1 MNVKSMTIVPWPKSA
16 STTSARTLATVSF
29 VAAEPSAS
37 PNSTRVSATA
47 RSACKETPRL
57 HAQRWDARRTMIV
70 HPGKSATICQPTA
83 AGKSVS
89 LSVCQATATPMLA
102 ARQRTTKKFALAS
115 LPIRETVTFHA
126 LKVINQA
133 LIPNHQNSNKKPLK
147 NVQNRGKIC
156 FMAQQFW
163 TFKRKPPM

>member
-1 MNVKSMTIVPWPKSA
+1 MTTVPWPKSA

-37 PNSTRVSATA
+37 PSSTRASATA

-70 HPGKSATICQPTA
+70 HPGKSATTCQPTV

-115 LPIRETVTFHA
+115 LLIRETVMFHA

-133 LIPNHQNSNKKPLK
+133 FFYQIIKTQTKDTEKFPNSRIKLFQNFQHLYL
-147 NVQNRGKIC
+147 
-156 FMAQQFW
+156 W
-163 TFKRKPPM
+163 TQK